1 MFAVPCSTPYKSS
14 QTRLTL
20 TSQFT
25 QEGFRSMASCRR
37 LLFITERFAPDLGG
51 VSRSASRT
59 VAALARL
66 GIDVEVLSWS
76 RSLPAGI
83 RDTHQMPQEA
93 SSGRVVIHRMGL
105 FANQDYSLQH
115 TMTLLESIHRLVPFD
130 GVWGHYLSTAGFL
143 SVLFAN
149 TVGIPATVSA
159 RGNDVDLLTFPP
171 GDFAR
176 LTWTL
181 ERARSVTTV
190 SADLERKI
198 RVLVPGVRRVR
209 IVRNSVDLDLFRSA
223 EPDNSLKSSL
233 GILPDEVALGFS
245 GELRHKK
252 GITPM
257 LAAFREVRRV
267 RPACL
272 LVIGEVRVRD
282 QAVLTSF
289 AAEDPDAHSRLIV
302 TGHLEN
308 QHDIV
313 QHLRICDLFLQ
324 PSYWDGLPNSVLEAM
339 ACERV
344 VLASDAGGIPE
355 AIEQGRS
362 GFLLPR
368 LELARLGE
376 AILEL
381 LDISVRQR
389 RQIGLAARRHVE
401 EFFSPAC
408 EMNALKGALEDL
420 WSTKE

>member
-1 MFAVPCSTPYKSS
+1 MIS
-14 QTRLTL
+14 R
-20 TSQFT
+20 
-25 QEGFRSMASCRR
+25 RR

-51 VSRSASRT
+51 VARSASRT

-66 GIDVEVLSWS
+66 GIDVEVCSWS
-76 RSLPAGI
+76 RSLPAGDRDI
-83 RDTHQMPQEA
+83 RQLPLDTG
-93 SSGRVVIHRMGL
+93 SGCVTLHRMGL
-105 FANQDYSLQH
+105 FANLDYSLQH
-115 TMTLLESIHRLVPFD
+115 TMTFLESFHRVAPVD

-143 SVLFAN
+143 AVLFAN

-159 RGNDVDLLTFPP
+159 RGNDIDLLTFPP

-181 ERARSVTTV
+181 ERAHSITAV

-198 RVLVPGVRRVR
+198 RVLAPSVQRLQVVP
-209 IVRNSVDLDLFRSA
+209 NSVDLDLFRSA
-223 EPDNSLKSSL
+223 TADDSIKSAL
-233 GILPDEVALGFS
+233 GILPGEAVLGFS

-282 QAVLTSF
+282 QTLLTSF
-289 AAEDPDAHSRLIV
+289 AAEDPDAHTRLIV
-302 TGHLEN
+302 TGHLDD
-308 QHDIV
+308 QHEIV
-313 QHLRICDLFLQ
+313 RHLRLCDLFLQ
-324 PSYWDGLPNSVLEAM
+324 PSYWDGLPNSLLEAM

-355 AIEQGRS
+355 AIEHGRS
-362 GFLLPR
+362 GFLLSR
-368 LELARLGE
+368 MELQRLGE

-381 LDISVRQR
+381 LTISGRQR
-389 RQIGLAARRHVE
+389 DQIGAAARRRVE
-401 EFFSPAC
+401 DNFSAAC
-408 EMNALKGALEDL
+408 EAKALKGALDDL
-420 WSTKE
+420 WSLGG

>member
-1 MFAVPCSTPYKSS
+1 MAV
-14 QTRLTL
+14 
-20 TSQFT
+20 
-25 QEGFRSMASCRR
+25 CRR

-51 VSRSASRT
+51 VSRSATRT

-76 RSLPAGI
+76 RSLPAGE
-83 RDTHQMPQEA
+83 RDTREMPREA
-93 SSGRVVIHRMGL
+93 LSGRVVVHRMGL
-105 FANQDYSLQH
+105 FANLDYSLQH
-115 TMTLLESIHRLVPFD
+115 TMTLLESLHRSVPFD

-181 ERARSVTTV
+181 ARAHSVTAV

-198 RVLVPGVRRVR
+198 RVLVPGAQRVQ
-209 IVRNSVDLDLFRSA
+209 IVRNSVDVDLFRPADA
-223 EPDNSLKSSL
+223 EDSLKSSL
-233 GILPDEVALGFS
+233 GILSNEMVLGFS

-252 GITPM
+252 GIRPM

-267 RPACL
+267 RPVCL
-272 LVIGEVRVRD
+272 LVIGEVRARD

-289 AAEDPDAHSRLIV
+289 AAEDPDAHTRLIV

-308 QHDIV
+308 QQDIV
-313 QHLRICDLFLQ
+313 RHLRLCDLFLQ

-355 AIEQGRS
+355 AIEHGRS

-368 LELARLGE
+368 LELTHLGE

-381 LDISVRQR
+381 MAISARQR
-389 RQIGLAARRHVE
+389 QQIGLAARRRVE
-401 EFFSPAC
+401 EHFSATR
-408 EMNALKGALEDL
+408 EANALKQALDDL
-420 WSTKE
+420 WSTDGSIELPVSIKQVLI

>member
-1 MFAVPCSTPYKSS
+1 
-14 QTRLTL
+14 
-20 TSQFT
+20 
-25 QEGFRSMASCRR
+25 MASCRR
-37 LLFITERFAPDLGG
+37 LLFITERFVPDLGG

-76 RSLPAGI
+76 RSLPAGE
-83 RDTHQMPQEA
+83 RDTYKMPREA
-93 SSGRVVIHRMGL
+93 SSGSVVVHRMGL
-105 FANQDYSLQH
+105 FANLDYSLQH
-115 TMTLLESIHRLVPFD
+115 TVTLLESLHRSVPFD
-130 GVWGHYLSTAGFL
+130 GVWGHYLSPAGFL

-159 RGNDVDLLTFPP
+159 RGNDVDMLTFPP

-181 ERARSVTTV
+181 ERARSVTAV

-198 RVLVPGVRRVR
+198 RVLVPGVQRVR
-209 IVRNSVDLDLFRSA
+209 IVHNSVDLDLFRSA
-223 EPDNSLKSSL
+223 EAEDSLKTSL
-233 GILPDEVALGFS
+233 GILQDEAVLGFT

-252 GITPM
+252 GISPM
-257 LAAFREVRRV
+257 LAAFRQVRRV
-267 RPACL
+267 RPVCL

-282 QAVLTSF
+282 QALLTSF
-289 AAEDPDAHSRLIV
+289 AAEDPDARSRLIV

-313 QHLRICDLFLQ
+313 RHLRLCGLFLQ

-355 AIEQGRS
+355 AIEHGRS

-368 LELARLGE
+368 MELARLGD

-381 LDISVRQR
+381 LSISIRQR
-389 RQIGLAARRHVE
+389 QQIGLTARRRVE
-401 EFFSPAC
+401 EHFSAAC
-408 EMNALKGALEDL
+408 EANALKGALDDL
-420 WSTKE
+420 WSYDA

>member
-1 MFAVPCSTPYKSS
+1 MN
-14 QTRLTL
+14 QR
-20 TSQFT
+20 
-25 QEGFRSMASCRR
+25 RR
-37 LLFITERFAPDLGG
+37 LLLITERFAPDLGG

-66 GIDVEVLSWS
+66 GVDVEVLSWS
-76 RSLPAGI
+76 RSLPSGEC
-83 RDTHQMPQEA
+83 DTRELPLETA
-93 SSGRVVIHRMGL
+93 SGRVVVHRMGL
-105 FANQDYSLQH
+105 FANLDYSLQH
-115 TMTLLESIHRLVPFD
+115 TMTLLESLHGSMAFD
-130 GVWGHYLSTAGFL
+130 GVWGHYLSPAGFL
-143 SVLFAN
+143 AVLFAN

-181 ERARSVTTV
+181 ERAHSITAV

-198 RVLVPGVRRVR
+198 RVLVPGVQRLRV
-209 IVRNSVDLDLFRSA
+209 VPNSVDMDHFRPAAA
-223 EPDNSLKSSL
+223 EDSLRSSL
-233 GILPDEVALGFS
+233 GILPGEAVLGFS

-282 QAVLTSF
+282 QAMLASF
-289 AAEDPDAHSRLIV
+289 AAEDPDAYSRLIV
-302 TGHLEN
+302 TGHLED
-308 QHDIV
+308 QHEIV
-313 QHLRICDLFLQ
+313 RHLRLCDLFLQ
-324 PSYWDGLPNSVLEAM
+324 PSLWDGLPNSVLEAM

-355 AIEQGRS
+355 AIEHGQS
-362 GFLLPR
+362 GFLLKR
-368 LELARLGE
+368 MELHRLGE

-381 LDISVRQR
+381 LAISDRQR
-389 RQIGLAARRHVE
+389 EQIGLAARRRVE
-401 EFFSPAC
+401 DYFSAAC
-408 EMNALKGALEDL
+408 EARTLKRALDDL
-420 WSTKE
+420 WSIEG